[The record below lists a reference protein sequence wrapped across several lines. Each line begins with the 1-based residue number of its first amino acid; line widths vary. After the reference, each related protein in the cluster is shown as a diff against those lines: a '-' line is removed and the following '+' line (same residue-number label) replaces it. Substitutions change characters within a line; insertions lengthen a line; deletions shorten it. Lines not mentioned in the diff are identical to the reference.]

1 MHKMMAELRRGA
13 EGGAADSAGA
23 ARADEVLE
31 ATFEL
36 QSAQSR
42 ARLLETQRDQV
53 PPPHPPSLLLPLP
66 VSLLYT
72 HSLPPYQVQARLEDE
87 AHKLQVRQPLL

>member
-1 MHKMMAELRRGA
+1 MQKMMAELRRGA
-13 EGGAADSAGA
+13 EGGGADSAGA

-53 PPPHPPSLLLPLP
+53 
-66 VSLLYT
+66 
-72 HSLPPYQVQARLEDE
+72 QARLEDE
-87 AHKLQVRQPLL
+87 AHKLQVRRPLL